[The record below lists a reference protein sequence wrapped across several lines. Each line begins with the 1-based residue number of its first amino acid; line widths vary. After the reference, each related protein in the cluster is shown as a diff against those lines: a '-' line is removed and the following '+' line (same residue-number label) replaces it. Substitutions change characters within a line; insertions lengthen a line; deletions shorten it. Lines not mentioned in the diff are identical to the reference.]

1 MKNVHTA
8 SSPASSISATRR
20 YDLDWLRVI
29 CIVILLYYHV
39 GMIYV
44 PWDWHIKS
52 AEKVKPCGGL

>member
-1 MKNVHTA
+1 MKNAHTA
-8 SSPASSISATRR
+8 PSPLSSISATRR
-20 YDLDWLRVI
+20 YDIDWLRVI

-52 AEKVKPCGGL
+52 AE